1 MKPSLL
7 LPALKHLINI
17 QRPVFLWGAPGVGK
31 SDLIKQVA
39 DDMKVELK
47 DVRLSLMD
55 PTDLKGFP
63 TQGKSGTKAVMSWL
77 QPDFLPTKGKGIL
90 FLDEMNSAPQSV
102 QAAAYQLILNR
113 KIGDYELPK
122 GWTIVAAG
130 NRTGDRSVV
139 HAQPAALSNRF
150 IHLDYDVDTEDW
162 VDWAIKNGIS
172 DATRGYIR
180 YRPANLCVSKIEV
193 GMRAFPSPRT
203 WAFAD
208 SIINSDL
215 DAAIELELLKGTIGE
230 GVAAEYMGFLR
241 ESKNL
246 PNLDRILI
254 DPEGVKVPES
264 PSTCY
269 ALISALETRTD
280 SNNFG
285 TLMKY
290 IKRMSKEFEVVFA
303 TSVVKRD
310 EGISETKAFTEW
322 IRENRNV
329 LIG

>member
-1 MKPSLL
+1 MKPSQL
-7 LPALKHLINI
+7 LPALKHLVAIK
-17 QRPVFLWGAPGVGK
+17 RPAFLWGAPGVGK
-31 SDLIKQVA
+31 SDLISQLAK
-39 DDMKVELK
+39 DLKVELK

-63 TQGKSGTKAVMSWL
+63 TPSKVGTKSVMSWL
-77 QPDFLPTKGKGIL
+77 PPDFLPTKGKGVL

-122 GWTIVAAG
+122 DWTIIAAG

-162 VDWAIKNGIS
+162 IDWAIKHGIS

-180 YRPANLCVSKIEV
+180 YRPANLFTAKLEA

-208 SIINSDL
+208 SIINSSLGGDV
-215 DAAIELELLKGTIGE
+215 ELELLKGTVGE

-246 PNLDRILI
+246 PNIDRILI
-254 DPEGVKVPES
+254 DPEGVEVPDS

-269 ALISALETRTD
+269 ALISALESRTG

-290 IKRMSKEFEVVFA
+290 VKRMSKEFEVVYA
-303 TSVVKRD
+303 TSVIKRD
-310 EGISETKAFTEW
+310 EDISETKAFTEW

-329 LIG
+329 LN

>member
-1 MKPSLL
+1 MKPSQL
-7 LPALKHLINI
+7 LPALKHLVAI

-31 SDLIKQVA
+31 SDLIAQVA
-39 DDMKVELK
+39 EDLKVELK
-47 DVRLSLMD
+47 DVRLPLMD

-63 TQGKSGTKAVMSWL
+63 VPGKSGTKSVMSWL
-77 QPDFLPTKGKGIL
+77 PPDFLPTKGKGVL

-122 GWTIVAAG
+122 GWVIVAAG

-139 HAQPAALSNRF
+139 HAQPAALANRF
-150 IHLDYDVDTEDW
+150 VHLDYDVDTEDW
-162 VDWAIKNGIS
+162 VDWAIKAGIS

-180 YRPANLCVSKIEV
+180 YRPTNLCVQKIET
-193 GMRAFPSPRT
+193 GMRAFPTPRT

-208 SIINSDL
+208 SIINSHL
-215 DAAIELELLKGTIGE
+215 DPHVELELLKGTIGE

-241 ESKNL
+241 EAKNL
-246 PNLDRILI
+246 PNIDRILI
-254 DPEGVKVPES
+254 DPDGVKVPES
-264 PSTCY
+264 PSTCH
-269 ALISALETRTD
+269 AIISALEPRTD

-290 IKRMSKEFEVVFA
+290 VKRMSKEFEVVYA

-310 EGISETKAFTEW
+310 EDISETKAFTEW
-322 IRENRNV
+322 IRENRSV